1 MPSFSARLLT
11 VALLLMPA
19 TVAAAQSSR
28 EDLSEADR
36 ARVEAVTRPATDFS
50 RPEPFELMQ
59 GGAGTTKR
67 VSDANALS
75 HPGENLVFED
85 EQRFLVGNGLFRKD
99 WVTAPSSTIASDG
112 LGPLFNARACQAC
125 HIKDGRGHAPLE
137 PEGNATSLL
146 VRLSVEPDAGQR
158 ERIEKGLQPAAPHP
172 VLGFQLQDNAAA
184 GLNPEGRIRIDYS
197 EELVELAGG
206 EIVALRRPRL
216 SMVDASPDADLDGL
230 KMSARVSPP
239 MSGMGLLEAI
249 HDADIL
255 ALADPDDSD
264 GDGISGRP
272 NMVGDGKGGLVIG
285 RFGWKAVEPTVERQT
300 AHAFS
305 GDMGL
310 STPVAPDHWGDC
322 TERQPECRALP
333 HGAQSQFGDEEV
345 PRELLDLVVFYSRNL
360 AVPVR
365 RQIDAPQVLAGKEAF
380 YEAGCVSCHVPKF
393 VTSRNA
399 RHEAHRFQLIWPYTD
414 LLLHDMG
421 EELADNREEGL
432 ADGRE
437 WRTPPLWGI
446 GLAHQVSAEA
456 GFLHDG
462 RARSLVEAI
471 LWHGGEAQASRDA
484 FAKMQKAE
492 RDALIAFLESL

>member
-1 MPSFSARLLT
+1 MPSTSARLLIA
-11 VALLLMPA
+11 ALLLSSA
-19 TVAAAQSSR
+19 SVAATQPSR
-28 EDLSEADR
+28 DDLSKTDR

-50 RPEPFELMQ
+50 DPEAFELMQ

-75 HPGENLVFED
+75 HPAENLVFED

-125 HIKDGRGHAPLE
+125 HIKDGRGHAPAA

-146 VRLSVEPDAGQR
+146 VRLSVEPDAEQR
-158 ERIEKGLQPAAPHP
+158 QRIRDGLQPAAPHP

-184 GLNPEGRIRIDYS
+184 GLNPEGRVRIDYDA
-197 EELVELAGG
+197 EPVELRGG
-206 EIVALRRPRL
+206 ENVSLRRPRL
-216 SMVDASPDADLDGL
+216 SIAGTSRDADLNGL
-230 KMSARVSPP
+230 RMSARVSPP

-249 HDADIL
+249 HEADIM
-255 ALADPDDSD
+255 ALSDPEDSD

-272 NMVGDGKGGLVIG
+272 NLVGDGKGGLVLG

-300 AHAFS
+300 AHAFA

-310 STPVAPDHWGDC
+310 STPLAPDHWGDC
-322 TERQPECRALP
+322 TDRQSDCRALP

-365 RQIDAPQVLAGKEAF
+365 RQIDAPQVLAGKKAF
-380 YEAGCVSCHVPKF
+380 YEAGCVGCHVPKF
-393 VTSRNA
+393 VTSRKA
-399 RHEAHRFQLIWPYTD
+399 AHEAHRFQLIWPYTD

-421 EELADNREEGL
+421 EGLADNREEGL

-446 GLAHQVSAEA
+446 GLADQVSAEA

-462 RARSLVEAI
+462 RARSLLEAI

-484 FAKMQKAE
+484 FATMEKAE

>member
-1 MPSFSARLLT
+1 MPSISARLLT
-11 VALLLMPA
+11 AALLLMPA
-19 TVAAAQSSR
+19 SVAAAQSSR
-28 EDLSEADR
+28 DDLSEADL
-36 ARVEAVTRPATDFS
+36 ARVEAVTRPTTDFS
-50 RPEPFELMQ
+50 RPEAFELMQ

-99 WVTAPSSTIASDG
+99 WVTAPSSTVASDG

-125 HIKDGRGHAPLE
+125 HIKDGRGHAPAA
-137 PEGNATSLL
+137 PEDNATSLL
-146 VRLSVEPDAGQR
+146 VRLSVEPDAEQR
-158 ERIEKGLQPAAPHP
+158 EQIRKGLLAAAPHP

-184 GLNPEGRIRIDYS
+184 GLKPEGRVRIDYDD
-197 EELVELAGG
+197 EPVALPDG
-206 EIVALRRPRL
+206 ETVMLRRPRL
-216 SMVDASPDADLDGL
+216 SIKDPPAEAELDGL
-230 KMSARVSPP
+230 MMSARIAPA

-249 HDADIL
+249 HEANIL
-255 ALADPDDSD
+255 ALADPDDRD

-272 NMVGDGKGGLVIG
+272 SMVGDGEGGLVLG
-285 RFGWKAVEPTVERQT
+285 RFGWKAVEPSVARQT

-310 STPVAPDHWGDC
+310 STPLAPDHWGDC
-322 TERQPECRALP
+322 TDRQPECRALP

-345 PRELLDLVVFYSRNL
+345 PQDLLDLVVFYSRNL

-365 RQIDAPQVLAGKEAF
+365 RQIDSPQVLAGKEAF
-380 YEAGCVSCHVPKF
+380 YGAGCVACHVPKF

-399 RHEAHRFQLIWPYTD
+399 DHEAHRFQLIWPYTD

-421 EELADNREEGL
+421 EGLADNREEGM
-432 ADGRE
+432 ADGQE

-446 GLAHQVSAEA
+446 GLARKVSADA

-462 RARSLVEAI
+462 RARSLAEAI
-471 LWHGGEAQASRDA
+471 LWHGGEAQGARDA
-484 FAKMQKAE
+484 FVAMEKAE